1 MTMVRRIL
9 GDRSEK
15 RFDLEVP
22 GEERYLG
29 QVRDFVDKVCTEL
42 NVAPTTTNS
51 MKLAIDEASS
61 NIIKHSYREKKGSIR
76 IAISS
81 SGSNRLTISLVDN
94 GESFDL
100 QKVRVPDLRRYVAT
114 GRKGGLGLFLMNRLM
129 DDVSYNVTPS
139 GNVLTM
145 RKDLLGKR
153 KRLPLAWKKPIWH
166 KSLRFKFSL
175 YASMILLAIVA
186 SAFSYFVVR
195 QDKAVTREVV
205 ARSRAIS
212 EAIAGQSTELLISRE
227 ALSVEQTLLNET
239 IARTLKENP
248 QIANIMVVDGEG
260 TIWASD
266 TPSQVFASYKAVVPG
281 SRAQDK
287 KLRQKL
293 ISITTPVVVHAP
305 GSTVND
311 VGKVYVEIRRDVIHE
326 YIARAR
332 GALVGT
338 AFLVLLLGN
347 AAVWFVVSLF
357 VKPLQKLSDGVRAI
371 GEGMLDR
378 RLDEGGPDE
387 IDEIARTFNE
397 ITARFRKAQQNIVEQ
412 ERLQKE
418 MQVAQEIQQSL
429 LPKEMPI
436 AEGFEIGTLYRAA
449 KEVGGDY
456 YDFVWVDDDTLGIV
470 VADVSGKGVPGSL
483 VMTMIRTALRM
494 EARGNKSASDVVARM
509 NSFVTDDMKKGMF
522 VTIFY
527 VVLDSRHRVISYASA
542 GHNPM
547 ILYRGDS
554 DETYFLN
561 PKGFPVG
568 IDLGDRSLF
577 EKSIGS
583 ESIKLKQSDMLVI
596 YTDGITEA
604 MNKDGRLFGEERLL
618 RTIKKY
624 GNLPPQEFAKTLDE
638 EVASFT
644 GGEPQNDDITLVA
657 IKEKAVADDIIYDVR
672 KKLIELVEVEGMSVN
687 EACEIMKVSSSTYY
701 KYKRR
706 VRELGEEGLKDRVP
720 RALEK
725 LGRVSLEAQ
734 QKILLIAKEFPS
746 YGPKRISYELSK
758 AQFGGFSVPPSK
770 IYQCL
775 KKLNLTTKEQRR
787 VFALEG
793 TRKIMNLDTEKSE
806 KQKHEIEGDLVE
818 QSVVVG
824 SESEEPVA
832 VGSEGKEPT
841 ASRSESEE
849 PVAVGLAPGLDH
861 EEVHSGTQPT
871 TVGEEESK

>member
-1 MTMVRRIL
+1 MAMVRSIL
-9 GDRSEK
+9 GKRSEK
-15 RFDLEVP
+15 RFNLEVP
-22 GEERYLG
+22 GEERYLL
-29 QVRDFVDKVCTEL
+29 QVRDFVDKVCAEL
-42 NVAPTTTNS
+42 NVASTTTNS

-61 NIIKHSYREKKGSIR
+61 NIIKHSYREQKGSIK
-76 IAISS
+76 ITISA

-129 DDVSYNVTPS
+129 DDVSYNVTSS

-153 KRLPLAWKKPIWH
+153 KRLPLAWKGRIWH

-175 YASMILLAIVA
+175 YASAILFAIVA
-186 SAFSYFVVR
+186 SAFFYFVVR
-195 QDKAVTREVV
+195 QDRTITKEVV
-205 ARSRAIS
+205 ARSTAIS
-212 EAIAGQSTELLISRE
+212 EAIAGQSTELLLSRE

-248 QIANIMVVDGEG
+248 HIASVMVVDREG

-266 TPSQVFASYKAVVPG
+266 RPSQVFASYKDTVSKPK
-281 SRAQDK
+281 AQDK
-287 KLRQKL
+287 KLRKKF
-293 ISITTPVVVHAP
+293 ISLSTPVVVHAP
-305 GSTVND
+305 GSPVATL
-311 VGKVYVEIRRDVIHE
+311 GEVYVDIRKDAVRQ
-326 YIARAR
+326 YTARAR
-332 GALVGT
+332 GALLAT
-338 AFLVLLLGN
+338 AFLVLVLGN

-429 LPKEMPI
+429 LPREVPS

-456 YDFVWVDDDTLGIV
+456 YDFVWVDDDTLGVV

-494 EARGNKSASDVVARM
+494 EARGNKSARDVVARM
-509 NSFVTDDMKKGMF
+509 NSFVTEDMKKGMF

-547 ILYRGDS
+547 VLYRGDS

-561 PKGFPVG
+561 PKGYPVG

-604 MNKDGRLFGEERLL
+604 MNKDSELFGEERLL
-618 RTIKKY
+618 KTIKKY
-624 GNLPPQEFAKTLDE
+624 GQLPPQEFARKLDE

-657 IKEKAVADDIIYDVR
+657 VKEKAVADDIIYDVR

-701 KYKRR
+701 KYKKR
-706 VRELGEEGLKDRVP
+706 VRELGEEGLRDKTP

-725 LGRVSLEAQ
+725 LGRLSIEVQ
-734 QKILLIAKEFPS
+734 QKILSVAKQFPS

-758 AQFGGFSVPPSK
+758 AEFGGFNVPPRK

-775 KKLNLTTKEQRR
+775 KKLNLATKGQRR
-787 VFALEG
+787 EFALEG
-793 TRKIMNLDTEKSE
+793 TKKIMNL
-806 KQKHEIEGDLVE
+806 
-818 QSVVVG
+818 
-824 SESEEPVA
+824 ESEQDLGEQPIAAGLEP
-832 VGSEGKEPT
+832 
-841 ASRSESEE
+841 
-849 PVAVGLAPGLDH
+849 
-861 EEVHSGTQPT
+861 EEVRSSTRPAT
-871 TVGEEESK
+871 AGEKESK

>member
-1 MTMVRRIL
+1 MAVVDRIL
-9 GDRSEK
+9 GGDRGEK

-22 GEERYLG
+22 GEERYLV
-29 QVRDFVDKVCTEL
+29 QVRDFVDKVCAEL
-42 NVAPTTTNS
+42 NVASAATNAL
-51 MKLAIDEASS
+51 KLAIDEAST
-61 NIIKHSYREKKGSIR
+61 NIIKHSYRQKKGSIKVT
-76 IAISS
+76 IAS
-81 SGSNRLTISLVDN
+81 SGTNRLTISLTDH

-129 DDVSYNVTPS
+129 DSVSYNVTSS
-139 GNVLTM
+139 GNTLTM
-145 RKDLLGKR
+145 KKDLSGKR
-153 KRLPLAWKKPIWH
+153 KRVPLAWRRPIWH

-175 YASMILLAIVA
+175 YASAILLGIVA
-186 SAFSYFVVR
+186 SAFIYFVVR
-195 QDKAVTREVV
+195 QDSTITREVI
-205 ARSRAIS
+205 ARSQAITD
-212 EAIAGQSTELLISRE
+212 AIANQSMELLLSRE

-239 IARTLKENP
+239 IVRTMKENP
-248 QIANIMVVDGEG
+248 HIASVVVTDKDG

-266 TPSQVFASYKAVVPG
+266 RSSQVFSSYKLVAE
-281 SRAQDK
+281 AQKRDRDYK
-287 KLRQKL
+287 KWF
-293 ISITTPVVVHAP
+293 ISLSASVVVRGTGTAA
-305 GSTVND
+305 SD
-311 VGKVYVEIRRDVIHE
+311 LGKVRVDVKKDAIHQ
-326 YIARAR
+326 YIAKAR
-332 GALVGT
+332 GALLLS
-338 AFLVLLLGN
+338 ALLVLTLGN
-347 AAVWFVVSLF
+347 IAVWFVVSLF

-378 RLDEGGPDE
+378 KLDEGGPDE

-397 ITARFRKAQQNIVEQ
+397 ITTRFRKAQQNIVEQ

-429 LPKEMPI
+429 LPREVPI
-436 AEGFEIGTLYRAA
+436 PEGFEIGTLYRAA

-527 VVLDSRHRVISYASA
+527 VVLDSRHRVISYSSA

-604 MNKDGRLFGEERLL
+604 MNHERELFGEERLL

-624 GNLPPQEFAKTLDE
+624 GHLQPQEFAKMLDQ

-657 IKEKAVADDIIYDVR
+657 IKEKGVADDILYDVR
-672 KKLIELVEVEGMSVN
+672 KKLIDLVEVESMSVN
-687 EACEIMKVSSSTYY
+687 EACEIMKVSPSTYY
-701 KYKRR
+701 KYKKR
-706 VRELGEEGLKDRVP
+706 VRELGEDGLKDKIP

-725 LGRVSLEAQ
+725 LGRVSLEVQ
-734 QKILLIAKEFPS
+734 QKVLLIAKQSPS
-746 YGPKRISYELSK
+746 FGPKRISGELSK
-758 AQFGGFSVPPSK
+758 PEFGGFDVSPAKV
-770 IYQCL
+770 YQCL
-775 KKLNLTTKEQRR
+775 KRLGLATKDQRKK
-787 VFALEG
+787 FGLEG
-793 TRKIMNLDTEKSE
+793 TKKIMNLDTERE
-806 KQKHEIEGDLVE
+806 GEEPARPEREAETAEVLEREGETAEVLEREGAVIEGAETPSAELPAVIG
-818 QSVVVG
+818 SV
-824 SESEEPVA
+824 A
-832 VGSEGKEPT
+832 
-841 ASRSESEE
+841 
-849 PVAVGLAPGLDH
+849 
-861 EEVHSGTQPT
+861 QPT
-871 TVGEEESK
+871 TVTEEETK